1 MLHRG
6 DFLLLLGVGL
16 MIIGIGSKLEKSMG
30 QEGTVKEIKAEVTM
44 IPGKINI
51 NTANLRQLIDL
62 PGIGEK
68 MAQRII
74 DYRLVNGLFK
84 SKEAI
89 KRVKGIGDK
98 TYEALKNKI
107 DI

>member
-1 MLHRG
+1 MLRWG
-6 DFLLLLGVGL
+6 DLLFLLGMGL
-16 MIIGIGSKLEKSMG
+16 MIVGIGIKLEESMG
-30 QEGTVKEIKAEVTM
+30 GREVLREVKAPQPAVL
-44 IPGKINI
+44 GKINI
-51 NTANLRQLIDL
+51 NSANLRQLMDL

-68 MAQRII
+68 IAQRII
-74 DYRLVNGLFK
+74 DYRLGNGPFR

-89 KRVKGIGDK
+89 KNVRGIGDK

>member
-1 MLHRG
+1 M
-6 DFLLLLGVGL
+6 VV
-16 MIIGIGSKLEKSMG
+16 GIGFKLEESMG
-30 QEGTVKEIKAEVTM
+30 KKEVLREIKAEPTV
-44 IPGKINI
+44 ILGKINI

-68 MAQRII
+68 IAQRII
-74 DYRLVNGLFK
+74 DYRLSNGLFK
-84 SKEAI
+84 NKEAI
-89 KRVKGIGDK
+89 KNVSGIGEK